1 MDKDLT
7 ILKIKDFSKKPFP
20 LDDELHPNL
29 PRHPFL
35 MLLSAA
41 PRSGKTCTLLNMI
54 ASSNYYNIE
63 DKHGNPYF
71 DQIYFISPSAD
82 FSPETKGVLSKLE
95 NCHVIHDPRDIL
107 NLTGILNNI
116 NASQTKLHNEQKPM
130 ERIAIFLDDA
140 IGFLNEDLARTC
152 TRYRHT
158 NLSICVSVQ
167 KYSKCPLLI
176 RTCLGHFI
184 TFKQNNGKERER
196 ITEELGESFCPPKQ
210 FEEIL
215 QYVTEEKYQFLYLNM
230 ERMCMY
236 RNFDTLLLDAS

>member
-1 MDKDLT
+1 MEKDLT
-7 ILKIKDFSKKPFP
+7 ILKVKDFSKKPFP

-35 MLLSAA
+35 MQLSAA
-41 PRSGKTCTLLNMI
+41 PKSGKTICLLNMI

-71 DQIYFISPSAD
+71 DQIYFISPTAEFNAD
-82 FSPETKGVLSKLE
+82 TKGVLSKLE
-95 NCHVIHDPRDIL
+95 NVHVISDTKDIQ
-107 NLTGILNNI
+107 NLTGILNSI
-116 NASQTKLHNEQKPM
+116 IASQSKLHNEQKPM
-130 ERIAIFLDDA
+130 ERIAIFLDDCV
-140 IGFLNEDLARTC
+140 GWLNDDLSKLC
-152 TRYRHT
+152 TRYRWS
-158 NLSICVSVQ
+158 NLSICISVQ

-215 QYVTEEKYQFLYLNM
+215 QSVTEEKYQFLYINM
-230 ERMCMY
+230 ENMCMY
-236 RNFDTLLLDAS
+236 KNFDTLLLDAS